1 MKKRFVYLALSFVV
15 ILTLSTAC
23 SALSLVNPPPAD
35 QADDSGSDSDDDAG
49 NGSDE
54 DTTSGSDEDQ
64 DAGDEGEVLTCFHVT
79 NYTLTFDHTLTVNE
93 EGTSL
98 THILKQG
105 SIALQAEDDP
115 GKYDTLI
122 STVAAMPLNFEYLG
136 VLGPCSVEA
145 GGTVIVSA
153 EGFCDAG
160 IVYLSITENWSETE
174 GTMTCDDAPVPFSA
188 PGQSNTHTG
197 ASGMGEEFLV
207 TNDSSGH
214 TLMREVL
221 GGEGYHSWTLKADDF
236 SVVPLIDPD

>member
-1 MKKRFVYLALSFVV
+1 MKKMFIYLALSLAV
-15 ILTLSTAC
+15 ILTLGTAC

-35 QADDSGSDSDDDAG
+35 QADDSGSASDDDAG

-54 DTTSGSDEDQ
+54 GSTNSSDEDQ
-64 DAGDEGEVLTCFHVT
+64 DAGDEGELLTCFHVT

-93 EGTSL
+93 EGASL
-98 THILKQG
+98 THILRQG
-105 SIALQAEDDP
+105 SIALQAEEDP

-122 STVAAMPLNFEYLG
+122 STVATMPLSFEYLG

-145 GGTVIVSA
+145 GGTVTVSA

-160 IVYLSITENWSETE
+160 VVYLNITENWSKTE
-174 GTMTCDDAPVPFSA
+174 GTMTCDDVPVPFSA

-214 TLMREVL
+214 TLMREFL
-221 GGEGYHSWTLKADDF
+221 GGEGYHSWTLMADEF
-236 SVVPLIDPD
+236 GVVPLIDPD